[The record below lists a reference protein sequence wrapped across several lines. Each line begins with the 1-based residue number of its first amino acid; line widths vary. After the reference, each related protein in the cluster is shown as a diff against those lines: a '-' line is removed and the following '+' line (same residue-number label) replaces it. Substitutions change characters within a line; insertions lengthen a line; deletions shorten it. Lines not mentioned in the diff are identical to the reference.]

1 MTLRDL
7 ETKAGA
13 HVRADV
19 FNRQNVNVIYFNLND
34 LDSSGGLW
42 VVGVYITLS
51 RFEWVF
57 EYLFDYEWFL
67 MNFRDARHR
76 QYVWLVVYFEMGT
89 VISCVFC
96 WLHFQLAVTRVAF
109 EFGGLE
115 VGKAGGRTKQ
125 QNLLRQR
132 QAPLSLNWKL
142 LCKCYCQVSRLN
154 IKVKY

>member
-1 MTLRDL
+1 
-7 ETKAGA
+7 
-13 HVRADV
+13 
-19 FNRQNVNVIYFNLND
+19 
-34 LDSSGGLW
+34 
-42 VVGVYITLS
+42 
-51 RFEWVF
+51 
-57 EYLFDYEWFL
+57 

-142 LCKCYCQVSRLN
+142 LFKCYCQVSRLN